1 MGQRKFYIEFRQIAK
16 QVKVS
21 AIDSVTGVE
30 VSIFGPRDVSKDELT
45 RIAVNKLQM
54 RLRQLQLDDQ

>member
-1 MGQRKFYIEFRQIAK
+1 MGQRNIYIEFRQIAK
-16 QVKVS
+16 QIKVS

-30 VSIFGPRDVSKDELT
+30 VSIFGPLDVSKDELT